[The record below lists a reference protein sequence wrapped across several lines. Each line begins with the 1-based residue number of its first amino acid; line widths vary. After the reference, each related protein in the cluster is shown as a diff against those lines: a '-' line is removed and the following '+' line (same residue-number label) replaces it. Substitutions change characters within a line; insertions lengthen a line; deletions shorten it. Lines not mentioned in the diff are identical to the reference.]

1 MQFSQFRWPFS
12 CLFSIFYR
20 AQLSLSRRC
29 IQVSISICRCQFLV
43 QKQIRVFSF
52 FVACWSISNFLCG
65 LISQPYE
72 HGSDAPQ
79 CLYGKNK
86 PHATPFVPIIRLLFQ
101 LTLHGGPKLL
111 KKSHFIT
118 LRAKR
123 ATFTYRYISIHFHF
137 LEKFPK
143 FLLIVQIHIL
153 IGVTKG
159 NNVFDLQNKNYYLS
173 VITFFGLV

>member
-111 KKSHFIT
+111 KKSHFKT
-118 LRAKR
+118 LRSKR
-123 ATFTYRYISIHFHF
+123 ATFTIYYNLIHFNTFQYISVHFNTFQYISLHF
-137 LEKFPK
+137 NTFQY
-143 FLLIVQIHIL
+143 I
-153 IGVTKG
+153 
-159 NNVFDLQNKNYYLS
+159 S
-173 VITFFGLV
+173 VHFSTFQYI